1 MREQKKN
8 YIPFIAGMATMVLL
22 VCLIS
27 ASLAKEDPPAQPQPD
42 AAASKIVCGQ
52 AGIALFG
59 EQYAAPGETVRT
71 REGAEIPKT
80 LTYTDENGEAHYYVE
95 AGTIAEILDVSLGA
109 EYRGELNCVDFG
121 SQCYRDEQGE
131 PLLKEEGEGAGEEIW
146 WSSEPP
152 IDFHVYTVTID
163 GQTMAVASGM
173 PITGNGT
180 EVTLTTGYG
189 GELPEDLPKERR
201 EQMQAEEAS
210 RWAEWIKNTP
220 LKPEYGATGG
230 MYTEADPAEMDMSS
244 FSGRSMDAQLF
255 TGSTDVEHTFAFTP
269 LLGEYAA
276 ITIENDGETD
286 VQIVVTRPCTIGSDH
301 DSFGG
306 VRIPAGGK
314 LTRAFRIDENLP
326 LENRLT
332 VHARAMAATGTPVR
346 VKLTAEQY
354 RFSK

>member
-1 MREQKKN
+1 
-8 YIPFIAGMATMVLL
+8 MVLL

-27 ASLAKEDPPAQPQPD
+27 ASLAREEAPTQPQPD
-42 AAASKIVCGQ
+42 AASSKIAYGQ
-52 AGIALFG
+52 ARIALFG

-71 REGAEIPKT
+71 RKGAEIPKT
-80 LTYTDENGEAHYYVE
+80 LTYTDENGE
-95 AGTIAEILDVSLGA
+95 
-109 EYRGELNCVDFG
+109 
-121 SQCYRDEQGE
+121 
-131 PLLKEEGEGAGEEIW
+131 EIW

-152 IDFHVYTVTID
+152 IDFHVNMVTIN
-163 GQTMAVASGM
+163 GQTMGVASGM
-173 PITGNGT
+173 PISTNGT

-189 GELPEDLPKERR
+189 GEFLEDLPKERR
-201 EQMQAEEAS
+201 EQMQAEEAAH
-210 RWAEWIKNTP
+210 WAERIKNMP
-220 LKPEYGATGG
+220 LKPKYGVTGG
-230 MYTEADPAEMDMSS
+230 MFTEADPAEMDMSS

-255 TGSTDVEHTFAFTP
+255 TGSTDIEHTFAFTP

-314 LTRAFRIDENLP
+314 LTRAFRIDPNLP

-332 VHARAMAATGTPVR
+332 VHARAMAAAGTPVR

-354 RFSK
+354 RFGK